1 MNCRSSV
8 EVVQPLDLYR
18 AARPEPYATI
28 VSAPQSCLGFGS
40 TMSTAVHDLLK
51 DAQLHN
57 SDPGIEGNFP
67 LDAAVIESEAP
78 STPAAPKAKY

>member
-1 MNCRSSV
+1 
-8 EVVQPLDLYR
+8 
-18 AARPEPYATI
+18 
-28 VSAPQSCLGFGS
+28 
-40 TMSTAVHDLLK
+40 MSTAVHDLLK